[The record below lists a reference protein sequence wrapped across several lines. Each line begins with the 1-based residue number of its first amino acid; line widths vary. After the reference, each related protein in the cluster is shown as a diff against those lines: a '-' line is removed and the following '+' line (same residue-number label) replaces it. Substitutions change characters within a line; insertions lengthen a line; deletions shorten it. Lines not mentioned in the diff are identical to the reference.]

1 MYLITKTANI
11 SESES
16 ITLRTHEHV
25 GGFEDHIHDFIELVY
40 IHSGNAVHKIDDT
53 IYNVSHGDLLFIN
66 YGQTHSFSCDST
78 MKYTNILLTP
88 EFLSNELMDTESI
101 TALFCHSMF
110 AEFSD
115 TPEYS
120 TQCVSFS
127 GNELRKV
134 DSLIEMMHDEYEEKK
149 QGYKSALHGCTR
161 ILFTMLLRKL
171 TLVESNEIS
180 NVMPDIINY
189 IDENFSEKIMLSDIA
204 AKTFYNPV
212 YFSRLLKEYCGK
224 SFSAYIKE
232 KRITK
237 AAELLDN
244 TNMSIE
250 SVMNSCGYTDTKLF
264 YKHFKEIYR
273 TPPGEYR
280 KK

>member
-1 MYLITKTANI
+1 MYFITKTNNI

-16 ITLRTHEHV
+16 ITLRSHNHIGAFEEHR
-25 GGFEDHIHDFIELVY
+25 HDFIELVY
-40 IHSGNAVHKIDDT
+40 TQSGKAIHKIDNT
-53 IYNVSHGDLLFIN
+53 VYNVSHGDLLFIN
-66 YGQTHSFSCDST
+66 YGQTHSFSSDSN

-88 EFLSNELMDTESI
+88 EFLSNELMDSESI

-115 TPEYS
+115 APEYS

-127 GNELRKV
+127 GNELRKA
-134 DSLIEMMHDEYEEKK
+134 DLLIEMMLDEYKSKK
-149 QGYKSALHGCTR
+149 VGYKSALHSCTR
-161 ILFTMLLRKL
+161 LLFTMLLRKL
-171 TLVESNEIS
+171 TIIENDKIH
-180 NVMPDIINY
+180 NIMPDIVNY
-189 IDENFSEKIMLSDIA
+189 IDENFSEKLMLTDIA

-237 AAELLDN
+237 AAQLLEN
-244 TNMSIE
+244 TTMSIE
-250 SVMNSCGYTDTKLF
+250 NVMQSCGYADTKLF
-264 YKHFKEIYR
+264 YRHFKEIYG
-273 TPPGEYR
+273 TSPGQYR

>member
-1 MYLITKTANI
+1 MYFITKTDNI
-11 SESES
+11 SDSES
-16 ITLRTHEHV
+16 ITLRTHNHT
-25 GGFEDHIHDFIELVY
+25 GKFEDHTHEFIELVY
-40 IHSGNAVHKIDDT
+40 TNSGNATHKIDDT
-53 IYNVSHGDLLFIN
+53 VYNVSHGDLLFIN
-66 YGQTHSFSCDST
+66 YGQTHSFSSDSN

-88 EFLSNELMDTESI
+88 EFLSQELLDSESI

-115 TPEYS
+115 TPQYS

-127 GNELRKV
+127 GSELRKA
-134 DSLIEMMHDEYEEKK
+134 DSLIEMMVDEYEGKK
-149 QGYKSALHGCTR
+149 AGYKSALHGCVR

-171 TLVESNEIS
+171 TVVEHDEIHDI
-180 NVMPDIINY
+180 MPDIIDY

-232 KRITK
+232 KRVTK
-237 AAELLDN
+237 AAELLSD
-244 TNMSIE
+244 TDMSVE
-250 SVMNSCGYTDTKLF
+250 SVMQKCGYTDTKLF
-264 YKHFKEIYR
+264 YKHFKELYG
-273 TPPGEYR
+273 TPPGHYR